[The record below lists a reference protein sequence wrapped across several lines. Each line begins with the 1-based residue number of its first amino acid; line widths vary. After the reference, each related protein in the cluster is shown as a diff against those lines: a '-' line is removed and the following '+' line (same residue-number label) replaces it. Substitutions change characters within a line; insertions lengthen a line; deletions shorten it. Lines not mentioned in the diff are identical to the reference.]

1 MKDLRFSV
9 VPIKQTMP
17 HADLRLAL
25 EPNSIMNL
33 GANTIAGELQ
43 PCNTSPVRYNK
54 QSSPRWLQKSGENY
68 EFEGFDAMKAFVTG
82 GTGFIGRHLVAK
94 LVARGYEVVAL
105 ARSDAGALLLANM
118 GAQVV
123 RGDIL
128 DTASMRAG
136 MQGSDVVFHLAA
148 WYKLGG
154 SDWMDA
160 EAINVGGTRKV
171 LRLAVELGVPKIV
184 YTSTVAVFGD
194 THGQLVDEGY
204 RQNGPFLT
212 EYDRTKWLAHYKVAL
227 PLLEKGAPIV
237 IVMPGGVYGPGD
249 TSFIAQTM
257 RLFYVGLPAV
267 TGADT
272 TVTYAHVV
280 DVAEG
285 HILAAEKGFV
295 GESYILAGPAVP
307 LGEMVDFWGYL
318 LEKRPP
324 LLRVSG
330 AMVRPFAPLAGRVQS
345 MLGLPAVFSREATV
359 SLGATYMAR
368 SDKARAQLGW
378 TTRPLQTGMLETF
391 AWIAE
396 TEAGRGKTAVSREKK
411 AAVVGLAIATVL
423 LGWWLSSQRKR

>member
-1 MKDLRFSV
+1 M
-9 VPIKQTMP
+9 
-17 HADLRLAL
+17 
-25 EPNSIMNL
+25 
-33 GANTIAGELQ
+33 
-43 PCNTSPVRYNK
+43 
-54 QSSPRWLQKSGENY
+54 WLQRKGEKN
-68 EFEGFDAMKAFVTG
+68 EVEGCETMKAFVTG
-82 GTGFIGRHLVAK
+82 GTGFIGRHLIAK

-105 ARSDAGALLLANM
+105 VRSEAGAVLLTDL

-128 DTASMRAG
+128 DVASMRAG
-136 MQGSDVVFHLAA
+136 MEGSDVVFHLAA

-154 SDWMDA
+154 NDWMDA

-171 LRLAVELGVPKIV
+171 LRLAVELGIPKIV

-194 THGQLVDEGY
+194 THGRLVDESY

-227 PLLEKGAPIV
+227 PLIEKGAPIV

-249 TSFIAQTM
+249 TSVIAETM
-257 RLFYVGLPAV
+257 RLFYQGLPAV
-267 TGADT
+267 PGADT
-272 TVTYAHVV
+272 VFTYAHVD

-285 HILAAEKGFV
+285 HILAAEKGET
-295 GESYILAGPAVP
+295 GESYILAGPAIP

-318 LEKRPP
+318 LERKPP
-324 LLRVSG
+324 LLRIPSR
-330 AMVRPFAPLAGRVQS
+330 MVRPFAPLMGGLQPA
-345 MLGLPAVFSREATV
+345 LGLPSAFSREATA
-359 SLGATYMAR
+359 SLGVTYMAR

-396 TEAGRGKTAVSREKK
+396 TEGRGGKTAVSREQKVALAALGV
-411 AAVVGLAIATVL
+411 AAVLF
-423 LGWWLSSQRKR
+423 GWWLSQQQQD